1 MHCKLPY
8 KFYAQIITHTHYK
21 GLKQNAQMSYRL
33 ALKVSSLNNH
43 QYTPIWIEIEM
54 PNEF

>member
-33 ALKVSSLNNH
+33 ALQVSSSNNH
-43 QYTPIWIEIEM
+43 QYTPIWIEIEV